1 MLTTLL
7 FHNYHYNYRRFAPYF
22 RRPTTQLNR
31 NWIIYGVF
39 VEIRLEG
46 ACIILYHFTVRFFK
60 FEEFQACDEWWN
72 LFSKYWKVVEN
83 NFEKLILKSGATD

>member
-46 ACIILYHFTVRFFK
+46 ACIILYHSTVRFFK
-60 FEEFQACDEWWN
+60 FEEFQAMSGEISFRN
-72 LFSKYWKVVEN
+72 IERSLKT
-83 NFEKLILKSGATD
+83 ILKN